1 MESRP
6 PRIVPSIPGLDTLPM
21 ARALADI
28 EREIR
33 SLVASDQEHL
43 LRALVEELDGPP
55 DADVERAWLTE
66 AARRSAELDA
76 GIVAPISADEVFAA
90 ARASLKK

>member
-1 MESRP
+1 
-6 PRIVPSIPGLDTLPM
+6 M
-21 ARALADI
+21 ARVLADI

-33 SLVASDQEHL
+33 SLAVGDQEHL
-43 LRALVEELDGPP
+43 LRALLEELDGPP
-55 DADVERAWLTE
+55 DKDVERAWIAE

-76 GIVAPISADEVFAA
+76 GTVAPISAAEVFST